1 MLKRLAL
8 LWTLVRGDARRLW
21 RALRH
26 PQSPWWLKL
35 GVLGMVIY
43 VVSPIDLVPDVIP
56 FLGIVDD
63 LVLVPLGVRFLL
75 SKLPAHIQEDIAQA
89 QVSRPLGNKLP

>member
-26 PQSPWWLKL
+26 PQAPAWLKL
-35 GVLGMVIY
+35 GVVGLVIY
-43 VVSPIDLVPDVIP
+43 VVSPIDLVPDIIP
-56 FLGIVDD
+56 LLGIADD

-75 SKLPAHIQEDIAQA
+75 SKLPLHIRDDIAR
-89 QVSRPLGNKLP
+89 V

>member
-26 PQSPWWLKL
+26 PQAPLWLKL
-35 GVLGMVIY
+35 GVAGLVIY
-43 VVSPIDLVPDVIP
+43 VISPIDLIPDFIP
-56 FLGIVDD
+56 FLGIADD
-63 LVLVPLGVRFLL
+63 LVFVPLGVRFLL
-75 SKLPAHIQEDIAQA
+75 SKLPAQMRDDIAR
-89 QVSRPLGNKLP
+89 V